1 MTKARVIY
9 VHGFNS
15 SPESFKAKQFGQY
28 LKQKFNDRVEYLV
41 PCLNHEPLAALIT
54 LESLINDKTVLIGSS
69 LGGFFATYLS
79 QKFGIKAV
87 LVNPAVMPFNL
98 MTTYLGEQYNP
109 YQDYSYQL
117 EMRHVTQL
125 KQIHIAKLHQPQLV
139 YLLQQTADEVLNY
152 QDAVKYYADGRQT
165 VEFGGDHSFIKFERH
180 FESIANFL
188 EIA

>member
-1 MTKARVIY
+1 VTKPRVIY

-28 LKQKFNDRVEYLV
+28 LKQTFNDRVEYLV

-54 LESLINDKTVLIGSS
+54 LESLINEKTLLIGSS

-98 MTTYLGEQYNP
+98 MQTYLGKQYNP
-109 YQDYSYQL
+109 YQDYHYEL
-117 EMRHVTQL
+117 EIRHVTQL
-125 KQIHIAKLHQPQLV
+125 KKIYLSKLKQPKLV

-152 QDAVKYYADGRQT
+152 QDAVKYYSNGRQK

-180 FESIANFL
+180 FESIANFFK
-188 EIA
+188 IA